1 MRVGQ
6 AFLCGV
12 EKGVC
17 CTCSPMVSVCNFST
31 NVSSE
36 KGPSR
41 GIPFVDKND
50 GTWMANRASFCL
62 LPTSLARR
70 SQKSSSPIST
80 ILLHTLMLLA
90 TPPPKKT
97 QNPWLYIW
105 AAFQDPRGA
114 SILWVKTQKI
124 LGGLNQLISWLLTEI
139 KFQFSQQIFFS
150 SPPNIPQNDTILAD
164 ILPAQ
169 FFCAFALNGDL

>member
-90 TPPPKKT
+90 TPPQKNTKPLA
-97 QNPWLYIW
+97 LYL
-105 AAFQDPRGA
+105 G
-114 SILWVKTQKI
+114 SISRPSGGVYT
-124 LGGLNQLISWLLTEI
+124 LGEDSKNFGW
-139 KFQFSQQIFFS
+139 SQSINFM
-150 SPPNIPQNDTILAD
+150 
-164 ILPAQ
+164 
-169 FFCAFALNGDL
+169 ALN